1 MLKQRLISAL
11 ILSIG
16 IVSVLFLLPSNYLI
30 IFILLLTCVSL
41 LEFLALRFATLT
53 AILFVC
59 FSLILFYLSSFP
71 GLNKIFIGFSAFTYL
86 GLFFLIIS
94 FPVSKPFLQ
103 RNFIWLIAS
112 FTLLFKTKLFT

>member
-1 MLKQRLISAL
+1 MLKQRFISAL

-59 FSLILFYLSSFP
+59 FSLILFYLSLVWQLIKFDKNNP
-71 GLNKIFIGFSAFTYL
+71 QLCLKIFKFNN
-86 GLFFLIIS
+86 IS
-94 FPVSKPFLQ
+94 G
-103 RNFIWLIAS
+103 
-112 FTLLFKTKLFT
+112 FTLFLTIIFINL